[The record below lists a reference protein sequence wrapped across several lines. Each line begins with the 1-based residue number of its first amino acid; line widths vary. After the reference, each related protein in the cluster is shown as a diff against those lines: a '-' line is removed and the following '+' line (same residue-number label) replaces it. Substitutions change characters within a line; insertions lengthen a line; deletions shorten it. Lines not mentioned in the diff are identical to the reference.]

1 MALRGAGLAWIVM
14 GLLTFLAAWNLSD
27 FGTITDWW
35 EFFWIKLTV
44 PGRML
49 VLVFGLAL
57 ICAGIFAWRCARWA
71 AYVGLGLGY
80 LWLVGAIVFLLP
92 VFPLAV
98 LSIALGHRALW
109 LANPRRRRGDAATM
123 GMGVGGSRRADW
135 IAAAVTCLAIG
146 PVAGVFL
153 GVVFGYLVTAFKYI
167 AQQKHSFYGLGEI
180 YGAYVGGL
188 SMGAG
193 SMLGGLIGG
202 ATLGWKRGRT
212 VTVAFLG
219 GAVAGLSLSLAMFAQ
234 VAMEGSPASGR
245 EPWADVLFSFLLPGA
260 AGGMGGGLGAE
271 IARALS
277 RAIRRVPEG
286 ACPVK
291 NWKNRKLLIGVL
303 LVYGLA
309 CALPAWWRYGE
320 PVYGIACLLNPLAL
334 LTPFWWANPLFF
346 AGCVALAKGRAFR
359 AMALGIVATALATS
373 FFPLYN
379 TRDASASGIGSAFWV
394 AAMACLAIA
403 GFFAGRSEAGASARS
418 GSTCGEVRASGPHD
432 AHSTSDAGSSSPSK
446 SSTPPSPRDDE
457 LAGSGPRGAALVGQ

>member
-1 MALRGAGLAWIVM
+1 MMTSTRPTDDLGGEARVALRGAGLAWIVM
-14 GLLTFLAAWNLSD
+14 GLLTLLAAWNLSD
-27 FGTITDWW
+27 NGTITDWW

-80 LWLVGAIVFLLP
+80 PWLVGAIVFLLP

-109 LANPRRRRGDAATM
+109 LADPRRRRGDAATM
-123 GMGVGGSRRADW
+123 GMGGGGSRRADW
-135 IAAAVTCLAIG
+135 TAAAVTCLAIG

-153 GVVFGYLVTAFKYI
+153 GVVFGYLATAFMYV
-167 AQQKHSFYGLGEI
+167 ARQKHSFYGLGEI
-180 YGAYVGGL
+180 YGAVGGGL

-202 ATLGWKRGRT
+202 ATLGWKRGLT
-212 VTVAFLG
+212 VTAAFLG
-219 GAVAGLSLSLAMFAQ
+219 GAVVGLLLSLAMFAQ

-260 AGGMGGGLGAE
+260 AGGMGGVLGAE

-291 NWKNRKLLIGVL
+291 NWKNRKLLIGVF

-309 CALPAWWRYGE
+309 CACPPGGATGNRSTGSY
-320 PVYGIACLLNPLAL
+320 
-334 LTPFWWANPLFF
+334 
-346 AGCVALAKGRAFR
+346 AF
-359 AMALGIVATALATS
+359 
-373 FFPLYN
+373 
-379 TRDASASGIGSAFWV
+379 
-394 AAMACLAIA
+394 
-403 GFFAGRSEAGASARS
+403 
-418 GSTCGEVRASGPHD
+418 
-432 AHSTSDAGSSSPSK
+432 
-446 SSTPPSPRDDE
+446 
-457 LAGSGPRGAALVGQ
+457 